1 MGPGDGI
8 ANPRKRRKLSPRNAA
23 PYVLQQLLD
32 KVPLIT
38 EETGPDVHITCVEYW
53 NDNLYIGTS
62 VAEILH
68 FVALPA
74 DPSDAT
80 DDKTFIL
87 ASRLPIVGSQNAPTG
102 TQPRGI
108 QQILLLPR
116 VNKACI
122 VCNGVVTF
130 YTLPEL
136 SPAFGNTKVPNCK
149 WIGGL
154 DLNQRIDDT
163 TAEKPVIM
171 VALQSRIMLV
181 RIGDDVRRVRNIE
194 FPGCLVASRR
204 NTIACVADGYSYSLL
219 DVEHQQ
225 KIPLFPISSSSEV
238 FQSGHVEDIPPRQYH
253 SPQRSGTP
261 SGNSPGHRRSDSLNA
276 PLDSLGGRQRS
287 PHGPGRSGAGTPD
300 PFMATETSSR
310 STSQDRKSP
319 SPAKDLPSPPAEES
333 QGATANKQKPLPPPP
348 KVSSATLKP
357 HIESPTPSEFLLVT
371 GTEASE
377 PGVGMFVN
385 MDGDVVRGTMDFHRY
400 PEAVA
405 VDSTQNNGE
414 EQPSTGTEEGFVLA
428 VVEVNEDGKLRK
440 RIEVQRW
447 DIDPGEGERQKS
459 WVEIPAPDDAPV
471 PPVGIRHTMSSSQIG
486 LRNVEEL
493 LRMVRL
499 KTPPPRLSALPAD
512 PRTQESIEQL
522 QKEKE
527 LFESQELNDSDGPK
541 KGQAGSQRSWEV
553 ERNIE
558 EAKFARGLGV
568 TRSSLIMWS
577 GDQIWRVLRNPL
589 TVQLDNALGAARESA
604 DNEETAI
611 DRESIRSLIDSIQDT
626 EPRTE
631 AEFLGL
637 NYIRQKASLLLFADL
652 ISMEPR
658 VRNESVIRSTE
669 EVLVSGGIDPRIVLL
684 MIPLLRSEVL
694 QGPQGIWVH
703 HGLAAAAEPHIE
715 ISEDGQGTHPKPLD
729 NAVLDMIKQYLLS
742 WQRKRGYGSITDE
755 NFVFDSVDAALLHLL
770 LEQDSQLMKR
780 GVPSVSVR
788 AELNKLVDNWKG
800 NFDRAVELLEAY
812 NRLFVLSRLY
822 QSRKMSK
829 NVLKSWRRI
838 VEGEK
843 DLGGEVTPEGVQI
856 HMRKYLVKIRD
867 TQLVEEYGS
876 WLAARHPA
884 LGIQVFADDS
894 SRVKLE
900 PAEVVALLKKQA
912 PNAVQVYLER
922 LVFSKNLTQYAD
934 DLIAYYLDT
943 VISVLDSSPAAR
955 ESLTESYATYRALRP
970 PKPSYLNFITENAP
984 SEPWWQS
991 RLRLLQLLGGG
1002 FGTRYTAMPAPS
1014 NLSYSIPTVLARIE
1028 PYQNE
1033 LVSEC
1038 IILDGRQGRHQ
1049 EALRLLTHGLG
1060 DYDSAIR
1067 YCLFGGPSSTA
1078 SADAPVELPKV
1089 SDQSGLFKHLL
1100 SEFLRIQD
1108 PSDRIERTSDLLSRF
1123 ASWFDVGEVL
1133 ALVPDDWSVDILSG
1147 FLTHVFR
1154 DMVSHSREARLQR
1167 ALSASLNLQVSV
1179 AYIEGTEKVGGWIED
1194 DEGLR
1199 ALKGGPAPV
1208 PREIDDGQSDFG
1220 DMVSAARDV
1229 TGQ

>member
-1 MGPGDGI
+1 MGSGDES
-8 ANPRKRRKLSPRNAA
+8 ANPRKRRKLSPRTAA

-38 EETGPDVHITCVEYW
+38 EETGPDVHITCVEFW

-80 DDKTFIL
+80 NDKTFIL
-87 ASRLPIVGSQNAPTG
+87 ASRLPIAGSQNAPSIA
-102 TQPRGI
+102 QPRGI

-122 VCNGVVTF
+122 LCNGVVTF

-154 DLNQRIDDT
+154 DLNQRIDDP

-181 RIGDDVRRVRNIE
+181 RIGDDARRVRNIE

-204 NTIACVADGYSYSLL
+204 DTIACVADGYSYSLL

-238 FQSGHVEDIPPRQYH
+238 FQSGQVEDIPARQYPP
-253 SPQRSGTP
+253 PQRSGTP
-261 SGNSPGHRRSDSLNA
+261 SGNAPGHGRSDSLNA
-276 PLDSLGGRQRS
+276 PLDNLGGRQPS
-287 PHGPGRSGAGTPD
+287 PGRSGAGTPD
-300 PFMATETSSR
+300 PFMATNTSGGSA
-310 STSQDRKSP
+310 SQDRKSP
-319 SPAKDLPSPPAEES
+319 SPTKDLPSPPTEET
-333 QGATANKQKPLPPPP
+333 QGATADKQKPLPPPP
-348 KVSSATLKP
+348 KVPSATLKP
-357 HIESPTPSEFLLVT
+357 HIASPTPSEFLLVT

-385 MDGDVVRGTMDFHRY
+385 MDGDVVRGTMDFHKY

-405 VDSTQNNGE
+405 VDSTLHNVE
-414 EQPSTGTEEGFVLA
+414 EQPRSSTEEGFVLA
-428 VVEVNEDGKLRK
+428 VVEVDEDGKARK
-440 RIEVQRW
+440 RVEVQRW

-459 WVEIPAPDDAPV
+459 WVEIPATENGPV
-471 PPVGIRHTMSSSQIG
+471 PPVGIRHTMSFSELG
-486 LRNVEEL
+486 LRDVEEL

-499 KTPPPRLSALPAD
+499 KTPPSRLSAPPAD

-527 LFESQELNDSDGPK
+527 LFESQELNDPDGSK
-541 KGQAGSQRSWEV
+541 KGQSGSQRSWET
-553 ERNIE
+553 ERNVE

-589 TVQLDNALGAARESA
+589 TVQLDGNLEAARLSA
-604 DNEETAI
+604 DNEEIAI
-611 DRESIRSLIDSIQDT
+611 DRESIKRSTDSIQDA

-631 AEFLGL
+631 AEFIGF

-652 ISMEPR
+652 ISMDPG
-658 VRNESVIRSTE
+658 VRDESVIRSTE
-669 EVLVSGGIDPRIVLL
+669 EALVNGGIDPRIILL
-684 MIPLLRSEVL
+684 MIPLLRTEVL

-703 HGLAAAAEPHIE
+703 RGLAAIAESHIQV
-715 ISEDGQGTHPKPLD
+715 SESGQGARPKSLD
-729 NAVLDMIKQYLLS
+729 SAAIDMIKRYLLS

-755 NFVFDSVDAALLHLL
+755 DFVFDSVDAALLHLL
-770 LEQDSQLMKR
+770 LEQDSQLIKR
-780 GVPSVSVR
+780 GVPSVNVR

-876 WLAARHPA
+876 WLASRHPA

-894 SRVKLE
+894 GRVKLE

-912 PNAVQVYLER
+912 PNAVQVYLEH
-922 LVFSKNLTQYAD
+922 LVFSKNLTHYAD

-943 VISVLDSSPAAR
+943 VISVLDSSPEAR

-1033 LVSEC
+1033 LVSES
-1038 IILDGRQGRHQ
+1038 IILDGRQGRHR

-1067 YCLFGGPSSTA
+1067 YCLFGGPSSTTSA
-1078 SADAPVELPKV
+1078 SAPVELPKV
-1089 SDQSGLFKHLL
+1089 SDQSELFKHLL
-1100 SEFLRIQD
+1100 SEFLQIQD

-1123 ASWFDVGEVL
+1123 GSWFDVGEVL

-1179 AYIEGTEKVGGWIED
+1179 AYIEGSEKVGGWIED

-1199 ALKGGPAPV
+1199 AFKGGTNPV
-1208 PREIDDGQSDFG
+1208 SREIDDGQSDFG
-1220 DMVSAARDV
+1220 DMVSAARDA